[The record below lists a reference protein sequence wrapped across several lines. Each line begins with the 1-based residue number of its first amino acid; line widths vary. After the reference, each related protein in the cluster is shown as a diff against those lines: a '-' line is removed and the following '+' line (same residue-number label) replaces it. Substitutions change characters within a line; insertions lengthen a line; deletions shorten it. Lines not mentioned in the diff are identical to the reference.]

1 MHVEL
6 SNMGGHCFT
15 RSQHL
20 LTITSS
26 HFILL
31 LCKSF
36 GFFDPFLMPRSTSM
50 LERNSA
56 TMCHVKT
63 HLCIVLSD
71 DEKPIIPPEK
81 EMRLL
86 LEADLL
92 EL

>member
-1 MHVEL
+1 MYVEL
-6 SNMGGHCFT
+6 SDMGGHF
-15 RSQHL
+15 

-31 LCKSF
+31 FCKSF

-63 HLCIVLSD
+63 HLGIALSD
-71 DEKPIIPPEK
+71 DEKPIIPPEI
-81 EMRLL
+81 EIRLL
-86 LEADLL
+86 LEVDLL